1 MDVCRMTFFKRF
13 ITNFKRSKQTKMKL
27 NPRYMLLFPF
37 VLIMFSCKSG
47 FEYNKAGFE
56 KINSEL
62 VGKFGAEA
70 YYTDLE
76 LVHNTGSDEAVMVTE
91 TNNPSSM
98 KQEQWLR
105 YSGGEWEKQADVSFT
120 AEGAD
125 PKLFMFQLN
134 KDASLSEMGDL
145 LQTSKDQLLKE
156 KNVAKPVLTAASIRS
171 YNKMNS
177 KDTGIFYYITLQD
190 ADTKKDY
197 HFVYDLKGQLKS
209 TLEN

>member
-1 MDVCRMTFFKRF
+1 MKR
-13 ITNFKRSKQTKMKL
+13 NL
-27 NPRYMLLFPF
+27 GYLLLSSL

-47 FEYNKAGFE
+47 FEHNKAGFE
-56 KINSEL
+56 KMNEEL
-62 VGKFGAEA
+62 IHKFGADV

-76 LVHNTGSDEAVMVTE
+76 LVRNIGSDEAVLVTE
-91 TNNPSSM
+91 TSNPTSL

-134 KDASLSEMGDL
+134 KEVSLSKMGDL

-156 KNVAKPVLTAASIRS
+156 KNIKEPALIAASIKS
-171 YNKMNS
+171 NNKMNS
-177 KDTGIFYYITLQD
+177 KETGIFYYLTLQD
-190 ADTKKDY
+190 PASKMGY
-197 HFVYDLKGQLKS
+197 NFVYDLKGKS
-209 TLEN
+209 MELVEK